1 MLQHPK
7 TCWLRRFQTPLPNL
21 VAKKTVDS
29 TDREL
34 IQADSLRAVGDA
46 RCQECFCPQQRVHQF
61 VHREFS
67 TARYRIARQTEE
79 AQKESK
85 SSWGLDSTF
94 VQFRWWSQ
102 QSCSRLQKISD
113 WLTPRQ
119 Q

>member
-29 TDREL
+29 TDHEL
-34 IQADSLRAVGDA
+34 IQADSLRVVGDA
-46 RCQECFCPQQRVHQF
+46 RCQECFYQQQRVRQF
-61 VHREFS
+61 VHREFLM
-67 TARYRIARQTEE
+67 ARYQSVRPMEI